1 MKKLLIKK
9 TFGQTLLSM
18 IILSVFIILAAGS
31 LVPGDWGVDMEVR
44 TTDTGNGIYKV
55 EETHQ
60 YYQSRVRIITGRRD
74 DKGRWHGPVT
84 FEWKGGSREVV
95 DMVNGRRHGIS
106 TTFEPDGRK
115 IVRNYR
121 DGICKDNKKA
131 THYIGENNTAFQVL
145 SGKYPWFLSALNVF
159 DFEDAYVE
167 AYMDTL
173 EAVLNTFEFD
183 ITEFDSYY
191 EDALDVLAE
200 TPFDSILVVQS
211 NLYII
216 QGLEEMKN
224 AELRQAVID
233 RYRLESDS
241 TFEVVNTIYPGY
253 VHMLNDMEV
262 ADADFEQFCQDLDD
276 TLATYGSLDPEDSF
290 FTDSVDARLFRALFA
305 IMALDELSASP
316 VKQLM
321 KSEALASGHFY
332 AYDIMGKINSVL
344 GLRSSKA
351 GSDEVAG
358 AVVSDMLTYLL
369 RADIIRLAVR
379 EAYMINKGIIRF
391 PILATEFL
399 VNNSATSVNLQ
410 GFVIEDG
417 GDAVTSRGIA
427 WAVFYNPTVNDNSVP
442 AETGT
447 GEFMVTLTGLTEGTT
462 YYARTYA
469 TNSAGTAYGNCI
481 SFVAAVPSGI
491 DGINLFNG
499 DLKIYPN
506 PASAVTTF
514 GFQLVSS
521 KSIMLTVLDMKGQM
535 VFNKDLG
542 RLPQGDNQIELNLSG
557 LQDGMYNCQLT
568 NGTIKVTRKLVIAH

>member
-1 MKKLLIKK
+1 MKKLHIKK
-9 TFGQTLLSM
+9 AIGHTLLSI
-18 IILSVFIILAAGS
+18 IILGVFIILALGS
-31 LVPGDWGVDMEVR
+31 IVPGDWGVYIEVL
-44 TTDTGNGIYKV
+44 TVDTGNGIYKT
-55 EETHQ
+55 EEQHQ
-60 YYQSRVRIITGRRD
+60 YYHSTRTITGPRD

-115 IVRNYR
+115 IVRNYQ
-121 DGICKDNKKA
+121 DGICKDNKKSSR
-131 THYIGENNTAFQVL
+131 HIGESTTSFQVL

-159 DFEDAYVE
+159 DFEDTYVE

-173 EAVLNTFEFD
+173 ETLLNTFEFE
-183 ITEFDSYY
+183 ITAFDSYY
-191 EDALDVLAE
+191 EDALDVLGE
-200 TPFDSILVVQS
+200 TPYDSILVVQS

-233 RYRLESDS
+233 RYRSESNS

-253 VHMLNDMEV
+253 VNMMNDMEV

-305 IMALDELSASP
+305 IMELDELSASP
-316 VKQLM
+316 VKLLM

-332 AYDIMGKINSVL
+332 AYDIMGKINSLL
-344 GLRSSKA
+344 GLRSVKA

-358 AVVSDMLTYLL
+358 AVVSDMLTYLR

-391 PILATEFL
+391 PILATEFSG
-399 VNNSATSVNLQ
+399 NNSATSVNLQ
-410 GFVIEDG
+410 GYVMEDG
-417 GDAVTSRGIA
+417 GAVVTSRGIA
-427 WAVFYNPTVNDNSVP
+427 WADFYNPTVNDNSMP

-447 GEFMVTLTGLTEGTT
+447 GEFVVTLTGLTEGTT

-481 SFVAAVPSGI
+481 SFIAAVPTDI
-491 DGINLFNG
+491 PDIEP
-499 DLKIYPN
+499 LKNNFTIYPN
-506 PASAVTTF
+506 PSSALTTF
-514 GFQLVSS
+514 CIQLATSE
-521 KSIMLTVLDMKGQM
+521 IMELTIIDMKGRKM
-535 VFNKDLG
+535 YYRDLG
-542 RLPQGDNQIELNLSG
+542 ILPTGENLIKLDLTG
-557 LQDGMYNCQLT
+557 LQDGTYTCQLK
-568 NGTIKVTRKLVIAH
+568 NGTTLATRKLIIAH